1 MLIYST
7 SGYGYSKR
15 LCTDILQWFC
25 AEYMPRHKVAI
36 DVHHCGLRYDD
47 SYGFCD
53 VIDGFR
59 RPREFKI
66 SLQSRMSKHDYTTTL
81 LHEMVHVHQWVTGTL
96 TSKCS
101 RMHYKGEEINRDDY
115 DNQPHEIDARNKE
128 HLLYSQFTGNPKFY
142 RHFKNCHKM
151 VVHVG

>member
-1 MLIYST
+1 MLLYST

-25 AEYMPRHKVAI
+25 AEYMPRYKIEI
-36 DVHHCGLRYDD
+36 DVHHCGLKYDD

-128 HLLYSQFTGNPKFY
+128 HLLLSLI
-142 RHFKNCHKM
+142 HI
-151 VVHVG
+151 

>member
-1 MLIYST
+1 MSILDYST
-7 SGYGYSKR
+7 
-15 LCTDILQWFC
+15 T
-25 AEYMPRHKVAI
+25 V
-36 DVHHCGLRYDD
+36 
-47 SYGFCD
+47 
-53 VIDGFR
+53 
-59 RPREFKI
+59 
-66 SLQSRMSKHDYTTTL
+66 

>member
-25 AEYMPRHKVAI
+25 AEYMPRHNVEI

-59 RPREFKI
+59 RPRVFKI

-142 RHFKNCHKM
+142 RHFKNCNKM

>member
-1 MLIYST
+1 
-7 SGYGYSKR
+7 
-15 LCTDILQWFC
+15 
-25 AEYMPRHKVAI
+25 
-36 DVHHCGLRYDD
+36 
-47 SYGFCD
+47 
-53 VIDGFR
+53 
-59 RPREFKI
+59 
-66 SLQSRMSKHDYTTTL
+66 MSKHDYTTTL
-81 LHEMVHVHQWVTGTL
+81 LHEMVHVHQWVTGNL